1 MYMCMFFVFSFLSAL
16 VLYFVFFFKQKTAY
30 EMLISDWSS
39 DVCSSDLTLS
49 ASRRL
54 SGEEA
59 RRPPAPRPD
68 GRAARWWCNSALEG
82 SMILLVTPDRVR
94 GDGTGKSSPILQTT
108 SPQGTAFA

>member
-1 MYMCMFFVFSFLSAL
+1 MAL
-16 VLYFVFFFKQKTAY
+16 QAGDARRGGRGKLARN
-30 EMLISDWSS
+30 DR
-39 DVCSSDLTLS
+39 TLS

-108 SPQGTAFA
+108 SPQGPAFEIGREWCGGRESAYG